1 MNILQLLSAFFKDVL
16 NLIALLF
23 IGLWRLFKKLVLAVG
38 RWLMGVC
45 WGLLGL
51 WRSLGPRWLRV
62 SLLVVAVGILVYWLA
77 QKYLAANL
85 TQENIYR
92 VQYLNDGWTQDQRQT
107 FYFTPQGTELLGLEY
122 QWFINLEL
130 PLSVELLATEGNLRG
145 WGFIV
150 DPAQRATP
158 QNPGNLA
165 VGMGRHTDPLTGKQR
180 LDMGCAMC
188 HTGELHYQGT
198 ALRVDGGQSL
208 QSISSAQRGEFITT
222 LGASVFE
229 TLLNP
234 FKWDRFA
241 TRILGHDDEGRSVL
255 KKELWAY
262 ADKLKAFNAGAGAS
276 KYYPVVEGRGRT
288 DAVGRIAN
296 IVFGFDLD
304 EPANYRIADAPASY
318 PFIWDIWRFDW
329 VQYTGFTNQA
339 MARNVG
345 ESLGVLA
352 PIKLVDD
359 NGNLL
364 PADKFGETIV
374 DVDGM
379 HCVEGVLR
387 DLKPPKWPEN
397 VLGKIDIQKARQG
410 KDLFAEQ
417 CSFCHGPHISE
428 PYEWPVATG
437 PGQDPANQVAVN
449 WQWDM
454 QGDITE
460 FEGKAVRKDWREKVW
475 ALPWIDIAVIGTDPK
490 LADNYIN
497 NTYSATKLVPGAK
510 PVNAGDGLQVLLNR
524 LVPILYQQWDVD
536 ASEVANFDGL
546 NVPFRITNQHAYK
559 SRPLHGVWATPP
571 FLHNG
576 SVPSIYDLLSP
587 LRARPTEFYVGN
599 REYDPIKLG
608 YITSKTNG
616 SFLHDT
622 RIAGNQNIGHLFTDV
637 DMPGRIGDLFSENER
652 MALIEYIKVMGDP
665 EFDQVLGGD
674 PLNWDNYTAAP
685 EDLEVTQSCQRSHE
699 LHVKGLWNKA
709 AAKGHAEGGE
719 IESIT
724 HH

>member
-1 MNILQLLSAFFKDVL
+1 MNLLHLLRAFIKDILHLF
-16 NLIALLF
+16 ALFF
-23 IGLWRLFKKLVLAVG
+23 IGLWTLCKKLMFAIG
-38 RWLMGVC
+38 RWLKNVLH
-45 WGLLGL
+45 GLYGL
-51 WRSLGPRWLRV
+51 WRSLGPLWLRV
-62 SLLVVAVGILVYWLA
+62 SLLVVVVGGVIYWQG
-77 QKYLAANL
+77 QKYLSPNL
-85 TQENIYR
+85 TQENIFR
-92 VQYLNDGWTQDQRQT
+92 VQYLNDGWTQEQRQT

-122 QWFINLEL
+122 NWLINLEL
-130 PLSVELLATEGNLRG
+130 PLSDELLATEKNLRG

-150 DPAQRATP
+150 DPAQRATAR
-158 QNPGNLA
+158 NPGNLA
-165 VGMGRHTDPLTGKQR
+165 LGMGRHTDPHSGKQR

-198 ALRVDGGQSL
+198 ALRVDGGQSV

-241 TRILGHDDEGRSVL
+241 TRMVGQDKDARATL
-255 KKELWAY
+255 KQELWAY
-262 ADKLKAFNAGAGAS
+262 ADKLKAFNVGAGAS

-296 IVFGFDLD
+296 VVFGFDLD
-304 EPANYRIADAPASY
+304 EPGNYRIADAPASY

-352 PIKLVDD
+352 PIKLVDEE
-359 NGNLL
+359 GKLL
-364 PADKFGETIV
+364 SADKFGETIV

-397 VLGKIDIQKARQG
+397 VLGKIDIEKAKLG
-410 KDLFAEQ
+410 KGLFAEQ
-417 CSFCHGPHISE
+417 CSYCHGPHISE

-437 PGQDPANQVAVN
+437 PGQDPADQNAVN

-454 QGDITE
+454 AGDISE
-460 FEGKAVRKDWREKVW
+460 FDGKTVRKDWREKVW
-475 ALPWIDIAVIGTDPK
+475 ALPWIDTSVIGTDPK
-490 LADNYIN
+490 LADNYMN
-497 NTYSATKLVPGAK
+497 NTYAAAKLVPGAK

-524 LVPILYQQWDVD
+524 LVPILYEQWDVD
-536 ASEVANFDGL
+536 ASQVANFDGL
-546 NVPFRITNQHAYK
+546 NVPFRITNQNAYK

-576 SVPSIYDLLSP
+576 SVPTIYDLLSP

-608 YITSKTNG
+608 YITSKTEG
-616 SFLHDT
+616 SFRHDT
-622 RIAGNQNIGHLFTDV
+622 SIEGNQNIGHLFTDV

-652 MALIEYIKVMGDP
+652 MALIEYIKVMGNPD
-665 EFDQVLGGD
+665 FDQALGGD

-685 EDLEVTQSCQRSHE
+685 QDAEVGKSCQRSHQ
-699 LHVKGLWNKA
+699 LHVEGLWGKA
-709 AAKGHAEGGE
+709 ATKNVAAEGE
-719 IESIT
+719 TE
-724 HH
+724 